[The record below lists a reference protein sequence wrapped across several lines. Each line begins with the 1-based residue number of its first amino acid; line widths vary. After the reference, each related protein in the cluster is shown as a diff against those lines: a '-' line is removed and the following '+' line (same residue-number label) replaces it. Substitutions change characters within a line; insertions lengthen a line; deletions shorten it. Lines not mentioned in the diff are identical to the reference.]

1 MLYYA
6 VIRQRGKI
14 VQKDI
19 TSIKSVAFDIL
30 KKEIELSGIRKKHTK
45 NLIKMALKE
54 LKDTDKTDLLGPV
67 YQIVK
72 KDI

>member
-6 VIRQRGKI
+6 VIKQRGKI